1 MTFLNVH
8 LRQTSFS
15 KCYLLSSQ
23 FILEYVAYFMEKVF
37 LYENSPS
44 VIFNGTFSF
53 PQMSVENLAFEALNS
68 VVSRQSM
75 GKPMIN
81 KSLITPAVTE
91 LFFQGTN

>member
-1 MTFLNVH
+1 MLGCIKT
-8 LRQTSFS
+8 
-15 KCYLLSSQ
+15 
-23 FILEYVAYFMEKVF
+23 
-37 LYENSPS
+37 

-53 PQMSVENLAFEALNS
+53 PQMSVENVAFEALNS
-68 VVSRQSM
+68 VVLRQSI

>member
-1 MTFLNVH
+1 M
-8 LRQTSFS
+8 
-15 KCYLLSSQ
+15 LLTQQSVYPGIRRV
-23 FILEYVAYFMEKVF
+23 FYGVF

-53 PQMSVENLAFEALNS
+53 PQMSVENVAFEALNS